1 MGLKNMFNQI
11 LKTMKT
17 LYTAE
22 VTATGGRS
30 GHVKSSDG
38 VIDIDVTVPEG
49 LGGKNGA
56 SNPEQLFA
64 AGYASCFQSALML
77 VAGKQRIQLEKDSTV
92 TAHVSL
98 NQLDDESYGLSVKL
112 DVDLKGLDREQATQ
126 LVNQAHEVCPYSVGT
141 KGNIKVELNVI

>member
-1 MGLKNMFNQI
+1 
-11 LKTMKT
+11 MKT

-30 GHVKSSDG
+30 GHVKSLDG
-38 VIDIDVTVPEG
+38 VIDMDVTVPEG
-49 LGGKNGA
+49 LGGKGGA

-77 VAGKQRIQLEKDSTV
+77 VAGKQRINLEKESTV

-98 NQLDDESYGLSVKL
+98 NQLDNDNYGLSVKL
-112 DVDLKGLDREQATQ
+112 DVDLKGIDKEQAKQ
-126 LVNQAHEVCPYSVGT
+126 LVDQAHEVCPYSVGT
-141 KGNIKVELNVI
+141 RGNINVELNVI

>member
-1 MGLKNMFNQI
+1 
-11 LKTMKT
+11 MKT
-17 LYTAE
+17 LYTAD

-77 VAGKQRIQLEKDSTV
+77 VAGKQRINLEKDSTV

-112 DVDLKGLDREQATQ
+112 DVDLKSLDKEQANQ
-126 LVNQAHEVCPYSVGT
+126 LVKQAHEVCPYSVGT
-141 KGNIKVELNVI
+141 RGNINVELNVI

>member
-1 MGLKNMFNQI
+1 
-11 LKTMKT
+11 MKT

-38 VIDIDVTVPEG
+38 VIDMDVTVPEG
-49 LGGKNGA
+49 LGGKGGA

-77 VAGKQRIQLEKDSTV
+77 VAGKQRINLEKESTV

-98 NQLDDESYGLSVKL
+98 NQLDNDNYGLSVKL
-112 DVDLKGLDREQATQ
+112 DVDLKSLDKEQAKQ
-126 LVNQAHEVCPYSVGT
+126 LVDQAHEVCPYSVGT
-141 KGNIKVELNVI
+141 RGNINVELNVI

>member
-1 MGLKNMFNQI
+1 
-11 LKTMKT
+11 MKT

-38 VIDIDVTVPEG
+38 VLDLNVTVPEG

-77 VAGKQRIQLEKDSTV
+77 VAGKQKVQLEKDSTV

-112 DVDLKGLDREQATQ
+112 DVDLKSLDKEQANQ
-126 LVNQAHEVCPYSVGT
+126 LVKQAHEVCPYSVGT
-141 KGNIKVELNVI
+141 RGNINVELNVI

>member
-1 MGLKNMFNQI
+1 
-11 LKTMKT
+11 MKT

-38 VIDIDVTVPEG
+38 VIDLNVTVPEG
-49 LGGKNGA
+49 LGGKKGA

-77 VAGKQRIQLEKDSTV
+77 VAGKQRLHLEKDSTV

-141 KGNIKVELNVI
+141 RGNINVELNVV

>member
-1 MGLKNMFNQI
+1 
-11 LKTMKT
+11 MKT

-49 LGGKNGA
+49 LGGKKGA

-77 VAGKQRIQLEKDSTV
+77 VAGKQQIQLEKESTV
-92 TAHVSL
+92 TAQVSL

-112 DVDLKGLDREQATQ
+112 DVDLKGLEREQATQ

-141 KGNIKVELNVI
+141 KGNIKVELNVL

>member
-1 MGLKNMFNQI
+1 
-11 LKTMKT
+11 MKT

-38 VIDIDVTVPEG
+38 VIDMPVTVPEG
-49 LGGKNGA
+49 LGGKNG
-56 SNPEQLFA
+56 STNPEQLFA
-64 AGYASCFQSALML
+64 AGYAACFQSALLL
-77 VAGKQRIQLEKDSTV
+77 VAGKQGVQLEKDSTV

-98 NQLDDESYGLSVKL
+98 NQLDNGNYGLSVKL
-112 DVDLKGLDREQATQ
+112 DVDVKGLDQEQAQQ

-141 KGNIKVELNVI
+141 KGNINVELNVV

>member
-1 MGLKNMFNQI
+1 
-11 LKTMKT
+11 MKT

-77 VAGKQRIQLEKDSTV
+77 VAGKQKVQIEKDSTV

-112 DVDLKGLDREQATQ
+112 DVDLKSLDKEQANQ
-126 LVNQAHEVCPYSVGT
+126 LVKQAHEVCPYSVGT
-141 KGNIKVELNVI
+141 RSNIDVELNVI

>member
-1 MGLKNMFNQI
+1 
-11 LKTMKT
+11 MKT

-49 LGGKNGA
+49 LGGKGGA

-77 VAGKQRIQLEKDSTV
+77 VAGKQRINLEKESTV
-92 TAHVSL
+92 TAQVSL
-98 NQLDDESYGLSVKL
+98 NQLDNGNYGLSVKL
-112 DVDLKGLDREQATQ
+112 DVDLKNIDKEQARQ
-126 LVNQAHEVCPYSVGT
+126 LVDQAHEVCPYSVGT
-141 KGNIKVELNVI
+141 RGNINVELNVV

>member
-1 MGLKNMFNQI
+1 
-11 LKTMKT
+11 MKT

-49 LGGKNGA
+49 LGGKGGA

-77 VAGKQRIQLEKDSTV
+77 VAGKQRINLEKESTV
-92 TAHVSL
+92 TPQVRL
-98 NQLDDESYGLSVKL
+98 NELDNDNYGWSVKL
-112 DVDLKGLDREQATQ
+112 DVDLKNIDKEQARQ
-126 LVNQAHEVCPYSVGT
+126 LVDQAHEVCPYSVGT
-141 KGNIKVELNVI
+141 RGNINVELNVV

>member
-1 MGLKNMFNQI
+1 
-11 LKTMKT
+11 MKT

-38 VIDIDVTVPEG
+38 VIDMDVTVPEG
-49 LGGKNGA
+49 LGGKGGA

-77 VAGKQRIQLEKDSTV
+77 VAGKQRINLEKESTV

-98 NQLDDESYGLSVKL
+98 NQLDNDNYGLSVKL
-112 DVDLKGLDREQATQ
+112 DVDLKGIDKEQAKQ
-126 LVNQAHEVCPYSVGT
+126 LVDQAHEVCPYSVGT
-141 KGNIKVELNVI
+141 RGNINVELNVI

>member
-1 MGLKNMFNQI
+1 
-11 LKTMKT
+11 MKT

-49 LGGKNGA
+49 LGGKGGA

-77 VAGKQRIQLEKDSTV
+77 VAGKQRINLEKESTV
-92 TAHVSL
+92 TAHISL
-98 NQLDDESYGLSVKL
+98 NQLDNDNYGLSVKL
-112 DVDLKGLDREQATQ
+112 DVDLKNLDKEQANQ
-126 LVNQAHEVCPYSVGT
+126 LVKQAHEVCPYSVGT
-141 KGNIKVELNVI
+141 RGNIDVELNVI

>member
-1 MGLKNMFNQI
+1 
-11 LKTMKT
+11 MKT

-38 VIDIDVTVPEG
+38 VIDMPVTLPEG
-49 LGGKNGA
+49 LGGKGGS

-64 AGYASCFQSALML
+64 AGYAACFQSALLL
-77 VAGKQRIQLEKDSTV
+77 VAGKQRINLEKESSV

-98 NQLDDESYGLSVKL
+98 NQLEDGGYGLSVKL
-112 DVDLKGLDREQATQ
+112 DVDLKGVDKEQANE
-126 LVNQAHEVCPYSVGT
+126 LVHQAHEVCPYSVGT
-141 KGNIKVELNVI
+141 RGNIDVELNIV

>member
-1 MGLKNMFNQI
+1 
-11 LKTMKT
+11 MKT

-49 LGGKNGA
+49 LGGKKGA

-77 VAGKQRIQLEKDSTV
+77 VAGKQQIQLEKESTV
-92 TAHVSL
+92 TAQVSL

-141 KGNIKVELNVI
+141 KGNIKVELNVL

>member
-1 MGLKNMFNQI
+1 
-11 LKTMKT
+11 MKT

-77 VAGKQRIQLEKDSTV
+77 VAGKQKVQIEKDSTV

-112 DVDLKGLDREQATQ
+112 DVDLKSLDKEQANQ
-126 LVNQAHEVCPYSVGT
+126 LVKQAHEVCPYSVGT
-141 KGNIKVELNVI
+141 RGNINVELNVI

>member
-1 MGLKNMFNQI
+1 
-11 LKTMKT
+11 MKT

-30 GHVKSSDG
+30 GHVKSLDG
-38 VIDIDVTVPEG
+38 VIDMDVTVPEG
-49 LGGKNGA
+49 LGGKGGA

-77 VAGKQRIQLEKDSTV
+77 VAGKQRINLEKESTV

-98 NQLDDESYGLSVKL
+98 NQLDNDNYGLSVKL
-112 DVDLKGLDREQATQ
+112 DVDLKGIDKEQAKH
-126 LVNQAHEVCPYSVGT
+126 LVDQAHEVCPYSVGT
-141 KGNIKVELNVI
+141 RGNINVELNVI